1 MNDHVDTCLL
11 SDRGA
16 NPIDRKEKPFPCP
29 YCDSRFSRD
38 DLINRHVRTFHPDA
52 PPVQKPRKP
61 RRGATDGGVNAEGSA
76 PDIETPDTSA
86 RQLALNGNTLIGFND
101 ANLSQLGGF
110 DLLAAISTLSADNA
124 FTNVQD
130 PVEQGDMPVERTWFA
145 FNWFSDFF
153 KDLTEPATSENLH
166 IRKVHTLD
174 SPSLSPMDEGQLD
187 TQRPWRPVLT
197 KHVSSLYERIM
208 SLEISKRLPSDFILP
223 PRPKVSRYLS
233 GYFGY
238 FNPHV
243 PIVHTQSFDFTKYS
257 RMSSE

>member
-11 SDRGA
+11 SDRDA
-16 NPIDRKEKPFPCP
+16 NPIDRKEKPLPCP